1 MDENDLLELIEELV
15 VKYPNDNELG
25 KKVREIFL
33 PKALEKK
40 KEKNDN

>member
-1 MDENDLLELIEELV
+1 MEENDLLELIEDLV
-15 VKYPNDNELG
+15 IKYPNDNELG

-40 KEKNDN
+40 RENDN